1 MDIIMNSLLKF
12 ILNCLKPDKPQQET
26 TESRNYYQETP
37 PIAEEFSFGSP
48 TDQKSLPDELS
59 ETVPSKPSIS

>member
-1 MDIIMNSLLKF
+1 MNSLLKL
-12 ILNCLKPDKPQQET
+12 ILNCFKTDKSEQQSPEGI
-26 TESRNYYQETP
+26 NYYQETP

-59 ETVPSKPSIS
+59 ETVPSKPSID